1 MPCWL
6 IRTISEFKILW
17 SCMGRG
23 LSSCSNMGNS
33 DLDKVW
39 ISLSFSALCSE
50 HCVPARGESPLTVLG
65 GDLFRTWNGKSSCTS
80 SELSEPR
87 KHFRLGDK
95 QLSYVCFIV
104 RMAESHS
111 QGSVSLPHTKKLSV
125 YRESLKTQKPR
136 LRLESSIWWRVTK
149 DP

>member
-6 IRTISEFKILW
+6 IRMISEFKILW

-23 LSSCSNMGNS
+23 LTSCSNMRNS
-33 DLDKVW
+33 DLNGGW
-39 ISLSFSALCSE
+39 ISVSFSALCSE
-50 HCVPARGESPLTVLG
+50 HRVPARGGFAADCVRWL
-65 GDLFRTWNGKSSCTS
+65 LFRTWNGKSSYNS
-80 SELSEPR
+80 SVLSEPCE
-87 KHFRLGDK
+87 HFRLGDK
-95 QLSYVCFIV
+95 QLSCVCFVV

-111 QGSVSLPHTKKLSV
+111 QGSVSLPDRKTLSV
-125 YRESLKTQKPR
+125 CRESLKTQKPC